1 MKSLGEEDRGGT
13 FMNQSIELHDSTVV
27 AIRESGGEVQL
38 DLEAY
43 VHRTEGRPGI
53 DPGTGWRMPVRMTI
67 ASATVVRA
75 FRGDSLW
82 IIDGAITVG
91 STVFE
96 NMIPVAFDS
105 VDEIEMRFS
114 GGEGSL
120 TVTGKGLRVE
130 PTGEAEYVEEFSGSA
145 TLR

>member
-1 MKSLGEEDRGGT
+1 
-13 FMNQSIELHDSTVV
+13 MNQIIELHDSTVV
-27 AIRESGGEVQL
+27 AVRESQGEVQL

-43 VHRTEGRPGI
+43 IHVSEGRPGI
-53 DPGTGWRMPVRMTI
+53 DPGTGWTMPVRMTI

-75 FRGDSLW
+75 FEGDSLW

-91 STVFE
+91 STVLDNE
-96 NMIPVAFDS
+96 CPVTFD
-105 VDEIEMRFS
+105 VADEIEIRFS

-120 TVTGKGLRVE
+120 TVVGKGLRVE
-130 PTGEAEYVEEFSGSA
+130 PTGDAEYVEEFSGSA